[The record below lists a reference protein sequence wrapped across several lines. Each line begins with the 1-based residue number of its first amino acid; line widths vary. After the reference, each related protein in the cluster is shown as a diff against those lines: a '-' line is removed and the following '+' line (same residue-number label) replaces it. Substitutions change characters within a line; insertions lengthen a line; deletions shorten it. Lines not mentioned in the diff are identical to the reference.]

1 METFSASLALPVGS
15 SQAKKIDENL
25 YIDYW
30 PILAVFGDKKTENF
44 VHMGHFHTYLEVPT
58 VCLLNKVHGP
68 IVKTSWENGKKS
80 QLLPFFV
87 IKDPIKLVTK
97 NQNYNS
103 TTFWG

>member
-44 VHMGHFHTYLEVPT
+44 VHMDHFHTYLEVPT

-68 IVKTSWENGKKS
+68 IVKTSWENGKKILIVALFCYQRS
-80 QLLPFFV
+80 NK
-87 IKDPIKLVTK
+87 ISDKKSKL
-97 NQNYNS
+97 
-103 TTFWG
+103 